1 MKNSEE
7 SIIYVKDKES
17 VLINTNNLFI
27 YHVSIFVY
35 HKKYFSLCNDKYFS
49 SKNEVENLIQSYF
62 INPYIEIYSEL
73 FSAPE
78 KWLREQGFRV
88 YVKPE
93 KIKKIKKQKENDK

>member
-1 MKNSEE
+1 MKKTDTP
-7 SIIYVKDKES
+7 IIYVKDKEA
-17 VLINTNNLFI
+17 VLINTNNLFV
-27 YHVSIFVY
+27 YHISIFAY

-49 SKNEVENLIQSYF
+49 SEKEVKGIIQSFF

-73 FSAPE
+73 YSAPE